1 MRRALVLLVI
11 TLALASPVH
20 AAAPPAKQVQPKK
33 APAAAAPVIAPS
45 FVLQSPIPLASTTP
59 GGDAGQCR
67 ASCARTY
74 YFCKAQDDDQCPAQW
89 AQCSA
94 RCTSSYKRLGPYD
107 QIL

>member
-1 MRRALVLLVI
+1 MRRVLALLLLTV
-11 TLALASPVH
+11 ALASPVG
-20 AAAPPAKQVQPKK
+20 AATPPKAPIKAAPPKV
-33 APAAAAPVIAPS
+33 AAVAAPIS
-45 FVLQSPIPLASTTP
+45 VLPAPIPLASTTP

-94 RCTSSYKRLGPYD
+94 RCTSSYRRLGS
-107 QIL
+107 